1 MCVNNGK
8 IVHGFFVVQLDRHF
22 VEPYSFGE
30 IHLHFFTKMV
40 DTCELKD
47 RSWVSKFWC
56 PT

>member
-47 RSWVSKFWC
+47 RS
-56 PT
+56 